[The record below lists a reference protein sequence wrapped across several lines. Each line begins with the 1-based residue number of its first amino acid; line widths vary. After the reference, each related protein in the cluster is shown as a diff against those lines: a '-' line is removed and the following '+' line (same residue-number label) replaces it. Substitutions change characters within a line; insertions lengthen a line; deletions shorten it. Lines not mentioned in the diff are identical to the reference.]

1 MNNRLSIQDLALIL
15 SEQTGKSTEEALR
28 FLQEF
33 IAVVSEGVYN
43 DKLVKVKGLGTFKI
57 IRVEERASVSVNSG
71 ERFVIP
77 SHYKFT
83 FTPDKEL
90 KELVNKP
97 FSLFDTVE
105 LNEEV
110 DFSDVDVSAE
120 TSGAE
125 EAADDSS
132 EEILPDGIPEQAI
145 EAPQTPEPEVK
156 PEPAVEE
163 EAVPQEEAKAEPEPK
178 AEAET
183 TPQEEVEAEPEAE
196 TETTPE
202 PEVEAEPELK
212 AEAETTPKE
221 EVKAEPES
229 EAETETTPEPEVE
242 AEPEPKV
249 EAETTPQEEAK
260 AEPKQAEPVSSVSG
274 YKEYRRKRRR
284 SASRKLLFPIAC
296 LFVVIV
302 LGIVYIV
309 CLSGRT
315 TVNKNWEPPMAEVGN
330 PTPEAGMNPVPAD
343 STGVTPPDS
352 ASLAA
357 DSVVAEPPVV
367 EENQPEET
375 PKSDILALVTIKAGD
390 RLASF
395 AKQYYGHKFFWVY
408 IYQYNQDIISDPNNI
423 PIGTELRIPDPG
435 LYGID
440 ATDRS
445 SIDKAAALQSQ
456 ILGKFSK

>member
-163 EAVPQEEAKAEPEPK
+163 ETAPQEEAKAEPE
-178 AEAET
+178 
-183 TPQEEVEAEPEAE
+183 AE
-196 TETTPE
+196 TETMPE

-212 AEAETTPKE
+212 AEAETTPQE
-221 EVKAEPES
+221 EVEAEPK
-229 EAETETTPEPEVE
+229 AETETMPEPEVE

-249 EAETTPQEEAK
+249 EAETTPQEEAQ
-260 AEPKQAEPVSSVSG
+260 AEPKPAEPVSSVSG

-352 ASLAA
+352 ASLAT

>member
-163 EAVPQEEAKAEPEPK
+163 ETTPKEEAKAEPEAETETMPESEVEAEPEPK

-183 TPQEEVEAEPEAE
+183 TPQEEVE
-196 TETTPE
+196 
-202 PEVEAEPELK
+202 
-212 AEAETTPKE
+212 
-221 EVKAEPES
+221 AEPES

-242 AEPEPKV
+242 AEPEPKI

-260 AEPKQAEPVSSVSG
+260 AEPKPAEPVSSVSG

>member
-15 SEQTGKSTEEALR
+15 SEQTGKSTEEALL

-125 EAADDSS
+125 DAADDSS

-145 EAPQTPEPEVK
+145 EAPQTPESEVK
-156 PEPAVEE
+156 PEPVVEE
-163 EAVPQEEAKAEPEPK
+163 EAAPQEEA
-178 AEAET
+178 
-183 TPQEEVEAEPEAE
+183 Q
-196 TETTPE
+196 
-202 PEVEAEPELK
+202 
-212 AEAETTPKE
+212 
-221 EVKAEPES
+221 
-229 EAETETTPEPEVE
+229 
-242 AEPEPKV
+242 
-249 EAETTPQEEAK
+249 
-260 AEPKQAEPVSSVSG
+260 AEPKPAEPVSSVSG

-284 SASRKLLFPIAC
+284 SASSKLLFPIAC

-309 CLSGRT
+309 CLSERT

-367 EENQPEET
+367 EEKQPEET

>member
-145 EAPQTPEPEVK
+145 EAPQTPEPEV
-156 PEPAVEE
+156 
-163 EAVPQEEAKAEPEPK
+163 
-178 AEAET
+178 
-183 TPQEEVEAEPEAE
+183 
-196 TETTPE
+196 
-202 PEVEAEPELK
+202 EAEPELK
-212 AEAETTPKE
+212 A
-221 EVKAEPES
+221 
-229 EAETETTPEPEVE
+229 
-242 AEPEPKV
+242 

-260 AEPKQAEPVSSVSG
+260 AEPKPAEPVSSVSG

>member
-125 EAADDSS
+125 DAADDSS

-145 EAPQTPEPEVK
+145 EAPQTPEPEV
-156 PEPAVEE
+156 
-163 EAVPQEEAKAEPEPK
+163 
-178 AEAET
+178 
-183 TPQEEVEAEPEAE
+183 
-196 TETTPE
+196 
-202 PEVEAEPELK
+202 EAEPELK
-212 AEAETTPKE
+212 AEAETTPQE
-221 EVKAEPES
+221 EAKAESEA

-242 AEPEPKV
+242 AEPEPKA
-249 EAETTPQEEAK
+249 EAETTPQEEAQ
-260 AEPKQAEPVSSVSG
+260 AEPKQAEPESSVSG

>member
-163 EAVPQEEAKAEPEPK
+163 EAVPQEEARQSQCLRFQVIKS
-178 AEAET
+178 T
-183 TPQEEVEAEPEAE
+183 EEKDGAALP
-196 TETTPE
+196 
-202 PEVEAEPELK
+202 
-212 AEAETTPKE
+212 
-221 EVKAEPES
+221 
-229 EAETETTPEPEVE
+229 
-242 AEPEPKV
+242 
-249 EAETTPQEEAK
+249 
-260 AEPKQAEPVSSVSG
+260 
-274 YKEYRRKRRR
+274 
-284 SASRKLLFPIAC
+284 ASCCSRLP
-296 LFVVIV
+296 
-302 LGIVYIV
+302 V
-309 CLSGRT
+309 CL
-315 TVNKNWEPPMAEVGN
+315 W
-330 PTPEAGMNPVPAD
+330 
-343 STGVTPPDS
+343 
-352 ASLAA
+352 SLYWA
-357 DSVVAEPPVV
+357 
-367 EENQPEET
+367 
-375 PKSDILALVTIKAGD
+375 
-390 RLASF
+390 
-395 AKQYYGHKFFWVY
+395 
-408 IYQYNQDIISDPNNI
+408 
-423 PIGTELRIPDPG
+423 
-435 LYGID
+435 
-440 ATDRS
+440 S
-445 SIDKAAALQSQ
+445 SILFA
-456 ILGKFSK
+456 

>member
-125 EAADDSS
+125 DAADDSS

-163 EAVPQEEAKAEPEPK
+163 ETAPQEEAKAES
-178 AEAET
+178 
-183 TPQEEVEAEPEAE
+183 
-196 TETTPE
+196 
-202 PEVEAEPELK
+202 
-212 AEAETTPKE
+212 
-221 EVKAEPES
+221 ES
-229 EAETETTPEPEVE
+229 EVETETTPEPEVE
-242 AEPEPKV
+242 AEPEPKA
-249 EAETTPQEEAK
+249 EAETTPKEGVK
-260 AEPKQAEPVSSVSG
+260 AEPKPAEPVSSVSG

-357 DSVVAEPPVV
+357 DSVVAELPVV

>member
-43 DKLVKVKGLGTFKI
+43 DKLVKVKGLGAFKI

-120 TSGAE
+120 TSVAE
-125 EAADDSS
+125 DAADDSS

-163 EAVPQEEAKAEPEPK
+163 ETAPQEEAKA
-178 AEAET
+178 
-183 TPQEEVEAEPEAE
+183 
-196 TETTPE
+196 
-202 PEVEAEPELK
+202 
-212 AEAETTPKE
+212 
-221 EVKAEPES
+221 ES

-242 AEPEPKV
+242 AEPEPEIATEEEKTEVLATPPAAV
-249 EAETTPQEEAK
+249 EQPSEEPPVVSAEK
-260 AEPKQAEPVSSVSG
+260 PKPAEPVSSVSG

-284 SASRKLLFPIAC
+284 NASRKLLFPIAC

-315 TVNKNWEPPMAEVGN
+315 TVNKNWKPPMAEVGN

>member
-125 EAADDSS
+125 DAADDSS

-163 EAVPQEEAKAEPEPK
+163 EAAPQEEAKAELK
-178 AEAET
+178 
-183 TPQEEVEAEPEAE
+183 PEAE
-196 TETTPE
+196 TETMPE
-202 PEVEAEPELK
+202 PG
-212 AEAETTPKE
+212 
-221 EVKAEPES
+221 
-229 EAETETTPEPEVE
+229 VE
-242 AEPEPKV
+242 AEPEPKAEV
-249 EAETTPQEEAK
+249 ETTPQEEAK
-260 AEPKQAEPVSSVSG
+260 AEPKPEEPVSSVSG

-357 DSVVAEPPVV
+357 DSVVAEPPLV
-367 EENQPEET
+367 EENQLEET

>member
-1 MNNRLSIQDLALIL
+1 M
-15 SEQTGKSTEEALR
+15 
-28 FLQEF
+28 
-33 IAVVSEGVYN
+33 
-43 DKLVKVKGLGTFKI
+43 
-57 IRVEERASVSVNSG
+57 
-71 ERFVIP
+71 
-77 SHYKFT
+77 
-83 FTPDKEL
+83 
-90 KELVNKP
+90 
-97 FSLFDTVE
+97 
-105 LNEEV
+105 
-110 DFSDVDVSAE
+110 
-120 TSGAE
+120 
-125 EAADDSS
+125 
-132 EEILPDGIPEQAI
+132 
-145 EAPQTPEPEVK
+145 PEPEVEAE
-156 PEPAVEE
+156 PEPKAEAETTPKEGVKAEPEAETETMPEPEVE
-163 EAVPQEEAKAEPEPK
+163 AEPEPK

-183 TPQEEVEAEPEAE
+183 TPQEE
-196 TETTPE
+196 
-202 PEVEAEPELK
+202 
-212 AEAETTPKE
+212 
-221 EVKAEPES
+221 
-229 EAETETTPEPEVE
+229 
-242 AEPEPKV
+242 
-249 EAETTPQEEAK
+249 AK
-260 AEPKQAEPVSSVSG
+260 AEPKPAEPVSSVSG

-357 DSVVAEPPVV
+357 DSVVAEPSVV

>member
-125 EAADDSS
+125 DAADDSS
-132 EEILPDGIPEQAI
+132 EEILPDGIPEQAV

-163 EAVPQEEAKAEPEPK
+163 EAAPKEEAKAEPEP
-178 AEAET
+178 
-183 TPQEEVEAEPEAE
+183 
-196 TETTPE
+196 
-202 PEVEAEPELK
+202 
-212 AEAETTPKE
+212 
-221 EVKAEPES
+221 
-229 EAETETTPEPEVE
+229 ETETTPEPEVE
-242 AEPEPKV
+242 AEPEPKAEAETTPEPEV
-249 EAETTPQEEAK
+249 EAEPEPKIEAETTPQEEAK
-260 AEPKQAEPVSSVSG
+260 AEPKPAEPVSSVSG

-315 TVNKNWEPPMAEVGN
+315 TVNKNWEPPMEEVGN

-352 ASLAA
+352 VSLAA

>member
-163 EAVPQEEAKAEPEPK
+163 EAA
-178 AEAET
+178 
-183 TPQEEVEAEPEAE
+183 
-196 TETTPE
+196 
-202 PEVEAEPELK
+202 
-212 AEAETTPKE
+212 
-221 EVKAEPES
+221 
-229 EAETETTPEPEVE
+229 
-242 AEPEPKV
+242 
-249 EAETTPQEEAK
+249 PQEEAK
-260 AEPKQAEPVSSVSG
+260 AEPKPAEPVSSVSG

>member
-125 EAADDSS
+125 DAADDSS

-156 PEPAVEE
+156 PEPTVEE
-163 EAVPQEEAKAEPEPK
+163 EAAPQEEAQAEPEPK
-178 AEAET
+178 
-183 TPQEEVEAEPEAE
+183 

-212 AEAETTPKE
+212 AEAETTP
-221 EVKAEPES
+221 
-229 EAETETTPEPEVE
+229 
-242 AEPEPKV
+242 
-249 EAETTPQEEAK
+249 QEEAQ
-260 AEPKQAEPVSSVSG
+260 AEPKPAEPVSSVSG

>member
-163 EAVPQEEAKAEPEPK
+163 ETAPQEEAK
-178 AEAET
+178 
-183 TPQEEVEAEPEAE
+183 AEPEAE

-202 PEVEAEPELK
+202 PEVEAEPEPK
-212 AEAETTPKE
+212 AEAETTLQE
-221 EVKAEPES
+221 EAQAEPES

-260 AEPKQAEPVSSVSG
+260 AEPKPEEPVSSVSG

-284 SASRKLLFPIAC
+284 STSRKLLFPIAC

>member
-163 EAVPQEEAKAEPEPK
+163 ETTPKEEAKAEPEAETETMPEPEVEAEPEPK

-183 TPQEEVEAEPEAE
+183 TPQEEVE
-196 TETTPE
+196 
-202 PEVEAEPELK
+202 
-212 AEAETTPKE
+212 
-221 EVKAEPES
+221 AEPES

-242 AEPEPKV
+242 AEPEPKI

-260 AEPKQAEPVSSVSG
+260 AEPKPAEPVSSVSG

>member
-163 EAVPQEEAKAEPEPK
+163 EAVPQKEAKAESEAETETTPEPEVETEPEPK

-183 TPQEEVEAEPEAE
+183 TPQEEVEAEPKAE
-196 TETTPE
+196 TETM
-202 PEVEAEPELK
+202 
-212 AEAETTPKE
+212 
-221 EVKAEPES
+221 
-229 EAETETTPEPEVE
+229 PEPEVE

>member
-156 PEPAVEE
+156 SEPAVEE
-163 EAVPQEEAKAEPEPK
+163 EAAPQEEAKAEPE
-178 AEAET
+178 
-183 TPQEEVEAEPEAE
+183 AE
-196 TETTPE
+196 TETMPE
-202 PEVEAEPELK
+202 PEVEAEPEPK
-212 AEAETTPKE
+212 VEAETTPQE

-242 AEPEPKV
+242 AEPEPKI

-260 AEPKQAEPVSSVSG
+260 AEPKPAEPVSSVSG

-315 TVNKNWEPPMAEVGN
+315 TVNKNWEPPMVEVGN
-330 PTPEAGMNPVPAD
+330 PTPEAGMNSVPAD

-440 ATDRS
+440 VTDRS

>member
-163 EAVPQEEAKAEPEPK
+163 EAVPQEEAKAEL
-178 AEAET
+178 
-183 TPQEEVEAEPEAE
+183 EAE

-221 EVKAEPES
+221 EVKAEPK
-229 EAETETTPEPEVE
+229 AETETMPEPEVE
-242 AEPEPKV
+242 AEPEPKI
-249 EAETTPQEEAK
+249 EAETTPKEEAK
-260 AEPKQAEPVSSVSG
+260 AEPKPAEPVSSVSG

>member
-125 EAADDSS
+125 DAADDSS

-145 EAPQTPEPEVK
+145 EAPQTPKPEVK

-163 EAVPQEEAKAEPEPK
+163 ETAPQEEAKAEPE
-178 AEAET
+178 
-183 TPQEEVEAEPEAE
+183 AE
-196 TETTPE
+196 TETMPE

-212 AEAETTPKE
+212 AEAETTPQE
-221 EVKAEPES
+221 EAQAKPEPK
-229 EAETETTPEPEVE
+229 TETTPEPEVE
-242 AEPEPKV
+242 AEPEPKA
-249 EAETTPQEEAK
+249 EAETTPQEGVK
-260 AEPKQAEPVSSVSG
+260 AEPKPAEPVSSVSG

-302 LGIVYIV
+302 LGVVYIV

-330 PTPEAGMNPVPAD
+330 PTPEVGMNPVPAD

-352 ASLAA
+352 ASLAT

>member
-125 EAADDSS
+125 DAADDSS

-145 EAPQTPEPEVK
+145 EAPQTPKPEVK

-163 EAVPQEEAKAEPEPK
+163 ETAPQEEAKAEL
-178 AEAET
+178 
-183 TPQEEVEAEPEAE
+183 EPEAE
-196 TETTPE
+196 TETMPE

-212 AEAETTPKE
+212 AEAETTPQE
-221 EVKAEPES
+221 EVEAEPK
-229 EAETETTPEPEVE
+229 AETETMPEPEVE

-249 EAETTPQEEAK
+249 EAETTPQEEVK
-260 AEPKQAEPVSSVSG
+260 AEPKPAEPVSSVSG

-352 ASLAA
+352 ASLAT

>member
-1 MNNRLSIQDLALIL
+1 M
-15 SEQTGKSTEEALR
+15 
-28 FLQEF
+28 QEF

-43 DKLVKVKGLGTFKI
+43 DKLVKVKGLGAFKI

-120 TSGAE
+120 TSVAE
-125 EAADDSS
+125 DAADDSS

-156 PEPAVEE
+156 PEPA
-163 EAVPQEEAKAEPEPK
+163 PQEEAKA
-178 AEAET
+178 
-183 TPQEEVEAEPEAE
+183 
-196 TETTPE
+196 
-202 PEVEAEPELK
+202 
-212 AEAETTPKE
+212 
-221 EVKAEPES
+221 ES

-242 AEPEPKV
+242 AEPEPEIATEEEKTEVLATPPAAV
-249 EAETTPQEEAK
+249 EQPSEEPPVVSAEK
-260 AEPKQAEPVSSVSG
+260 PKPAEPVSSVSG

-284 SASRKLLFPIAC
+284 NASRKLLFPIAC

>member
-43 DKLVKVKGLGTFKI
+43 DKLLKVKGLGAFKI

-125 EAADDSS
+125 DAADDSS

-156 PEPAVEE
+156 PEPA
-163 EAVPQEEAKAEPEPK
+163 PQEEAKA
-178 AEAET
+178 
-183 TPQEEVEAEPEAE
+183 
-196 TETTPE
+196 
-202 PEVEAEPELK
+202 
-212 AEAETTPKE
+212 
-221 EVKAEPES
+221 ES

-242 AEPEPKV
+242 AEPEPEIATEEEKTEVLATPPAAV
-249 EAETTPQEEAK
+249 EQPSEEPPVVSAEK
-260 AEPKQAEPVSSVSG
+260 PKPAEPVSSVSG

-284 SASRKLLFPIAC
+284 NASRKLLFPIAC

>member
-178 AEAET
+178 TET
-183 TPQEEVEAEPEAE
+183 TPEPEVEAEPEPKAEAE
-196 TETTPE
+196 TTLKEEAKAE

-212 AEAETTPKE
+212 AEAETTP
-221 EVKAEPES
+221 
-229 EAETETTPEPEVE
+229 
-242 AEPEPKV
+242 
-249 EAETTPQEEAK
+249 QEEAK
-260 AEPKQAEPVSSVSG
+260 AEPKPAEPVSSVSG

-375 PKSDILALVTIKAGD
+375 PTSDILALVTIKAGD

>member
-15 SEQTGKSTEEALR
+15 SEQTGKSTEEALL

-125 EAADDSS
+125 DAADDSS

-145 EAPQTPEPEVK
+145 EAPQTPESEVK
-156 PEPAVEE
+156 PEPVVEE
-163 EAVPQEEAKAEPEPK
+163 EAAPQEEA
-178 AEAET
+178 
-183 TPQEEVEAEPEAE
+183 Q
-196 TETTPE
+196 
-202 PEVEAEPELK
+202 
-212 AEAETTPKE
+212 
-221 EVKAEPES
+221 
-229 EAETETTPEPEVE
+229 
-242 AEPEPKV
+242 
-249 EAETTPQEEAK
+249 
-260 AEPKQAEPVSSVSG
+260 AEPKPAEPVSSVSG

-284 SASRKLLFPIAC
+284 SASSKLLFPIAC

-367 EENQPEET
+367 EEKQPEET

>member
-97 FSLFDTVE
+97 FSLFFTVE

-163 EAVPQEEAKAEPEPK
+163 EAA
-178 AEAET
+178 
-183 TPQEEVEAEPEAE
+183 
-196 TETTPE
+196 
-202 PEVEAEPELK
+202 
-212 AEAETTPKE
+212 
-221 EVKAEPES
+221 
-229 EAETETTPEPEVE
+229 
-242 AEPEPKV
+242 
-249 EAETTPQEEAK
+249 PQEEAK
-260 AEPKQAEPVSSVSG
+260 AEPKPAEPVSSVSG

>member
-33 IAVVSEGVYN
+33 IAVVSKGVYN

-163 EAVPQEEAKAEPEPK
+163 EAA
-178 AEAET
+178 
-183 TPQEEVEAEPEAE
+183 
-196 TETTPE
+196 
-202 PEVEAEPELK
+202 
-212 AEAETTPKE
+212 
-221 EVKAEPES
+221 
-229 EAETETTPEPEVE
+229 
-242 AEPEPKV
+242 
-249 EAETTPQEEAK
+249 PQEEAK
-260 AEPKQAEPVSSVSG
+260 AEPKPAEPVSSVSG

>member
-163 EAVPQEEAKAEPEPK
+163 EAVPQEEAKAEPEPEAETETTPEPEVEVEPEPK
-178 AEAET
+178 VEAET
-183 TPQEEVEAEPEAE
+183 TPQEEVEAEPKAE

-212 AEAETTPKE
+212 AEAETTP
-221 EVKAEPES
+221 
-229 EAETETTPEPEVE
+229 
-242 AEPEPKV
+242 
-249 EAETTPQEEAK
+249 QEEAK
-260 AEPKQAEPVSSVSG
+260 AEPKPAEPVSSVSG

>member
-163 EAVPQEEAKAEPEPK
+163 ETAPQEEAKAEPEAETETMPEPEVEAEPELK

-183 TPQEEVEAEPEAE
+183 TPQEEAKAELEPEAE

-202 PEVEAEPELK
+202 PEVEAEPEPK
-212 AEAETTPKE
+212 A
-221 EVKAEPES
+221 
-229 EAETETTPEPEVE
+229 
-242 AEPEPKV
+242 
-249 EAETTPQEEAK
+249 EAETTPQEEAQ
-260 AEPKQAEPVSSVSG
+260 AEPKQAEPESSVSG

-330 PTPEAGMNPVPAD
+330 PTPEVGMNPVSAD

-352 ASLAA
+352 ASLAT

>member
-163 EAVPQEEAKAEPEPK
+163 EAAPQEEA
-178 AEAET
+178 
-183 TPQEEVEAEPEAE
+183 Q
-196 TETTPE
+196 
-202 PEVEAEPELK
+202 
-212 AEAETTPKE
+212 
-221 EVKAEPES
+221 AEPES

-242 AEPEPKV
+242 AEPEPKIEAETTPKEEAQAEPKAETETMPEPEVEAEPEPKV
-249 EAETTPQEEAK
+249 EAETTPQEEAQ
-260 AEPKQAEPVSSVSG
+260 AEPKPAEPVSSVSG

-330 PTPEAGMNPVPAD
+330 PTPEVGMNPVSAD

-352 ASLAA
+352 ASLAT
-357 DSVVAEPPVV
+357 DSVVAEPLVV

>member
-1 MNNRLSIQDLALIL
+1 M
-15 SEQTGKSTEEALR
+15 R

-163 EAVPQEEAKAEPEPK
+163 EAAPQEEAKAEPE
-178 AEAET
+178 
-183 TPQEEVEAEPEAE
+183 AE
-196 TETTPE
+196 TETM
-202 PEVEAEPELK
+202 
-212 AEAETTPKE
+212 
-221 EVKAEPES
+221 
-229 EAETETTPEPEVE
+229 PEPEVE
-242 AEPEPKV
+242 AEPEPKI
-249 EAETTPQEEAK
+249 EAETTPQEEVK

-330 PTPEAGMNPVPAD
+330 PTPEAGMNPVSAD

>member
-163 EAVPQEEAKAEPEPK
+163 EAVPQEEAKAES
-178 AEAET
+178 
-183 TPQEEVEAEPEAE
+183 EAE

-212 AEAETTPKE
+212 AK
-221 EVKAEPES
+221 
-229 EAETETTPEPEVE
+229 
-242 AEPEPKV
+242 
-249 EAETTPQEEAK
+249 AETTPQEEVE

-352 ASLAA
+352 ASLAV

>member
-156 PEPAVEE
+156 SEPAVEE
-163 EAVPQEEAKAEPEPK
+163 ETAPQEEAKAEPET
-178 AEAET
+178 EA
-183 TPQEEVEAEPEAE
+183 
-196 TETTPE
+196 ETTPE
-202 PEVEAEPELK
+202 PEVE
-212 AEAETTPKE
+212 
-221 EVKAEPES
+221 
-229 EAETETTPEPEVE
+229 TEPEPEVATE
-242 AEPEPKV
+242 EEKTEVLATPPAAVEQPAEEPPV
-249 EAETTPQEEAK
+249 VSAEK
-260 AEPKQAEPVSSVSG
+260 PKPAEPVSSVSG

-284 SASRKLLFPIAC
+284 RSSRKLLFPIAC

-302 LGIVYIV
+302 LGVVYIV

-343 STGVTPPDS
+343 STGMTPPDS

-390 RLASF
+390 RLASY

>member
-125 EAADDSS
+125 DAADDSS

-163 EAVPQEEAKAEPEPK
+163 EAAPQEEVEAELEPEAETETMPEPEVEAEPEPK

-183 TPQEEVEAEPEAE
+183 TP
-196 TETTPE
+196 
-202 PEVEAEPELK
+202 
-212 AEAETTPKE
+212 KE
-221 EVKAEPES
+221 EV
-229 EAETETTPEPEVE
+229 
-242 AEPEPKV
+242 
-249 EAETTPQEEAK
+249 K

-315 TVNKNWEPPMAEVGN
+315 IVNKNWEPPMAEVGN

>member
-163 EAVPQEEAKAEPEPK
+163 EAAPQEEAKA
-178 AEAET
+178 
-183 TPQEEVEAEPEAE
+183 
-196 TETTPE
+196 
-202 PEVEAEPELK
+202 
-212 AEAETTPKE
+212 
-221 EVKAEPES
+221 ES

-242 AEPEPKV
+242 AEPEPKA
-249 EAETTPQEEAK
+249 EAEITPQEEAK
-260 AEPKQAEPVSSVSG
+260 AEPKPVEPVSSVSG

>member
-110 DFSDVDVSAE
+110 DFSDVDVSSE

-163 EAVPQEEAKAEPEPK
+163 EAAPQEEAKAEL
-178 AEAET
+178 
-183 TPQEEVEAEPEAE
+183 EPEAE

-202 PEVEAEPELK
+202 PEVEAEPEPK
-212 AEAETTPKE
+212 AEAETTPQE
-221 EVKAEPES
+221 EAKAEPEAEV
-229 EAETETTPEPEVE
+229 EAETMPEPEVE
-242 AEPEPKV
+242 AEPEPKA

-260 AEPKQAEPVSSVSG
+260 AEPKPAEPVSSVSG

-352 ASLAA
+352 ASLAT

>member
-145 EAPQTPEPEVK
+145 EAPQTSEPEVK

-163 EAVPQEEAKAEPEPK
+163 ETAPQEEA
-178 AEAET
+178 
-183 TPQEEVEAEPEAE
+183 
-196 TETTPE
+196 
-202 PEVEAEPELK
+202 
-212 AEAETTPKE
+212 
-221 EVKAEPES
+221 KAEPES

-242 AEPEPKV
+242 AEPEPKAEAETTPQEEV
-249 EAETTPQEEAK
+249 EAEPESEAETETTPEPEVEAEPEPKIEAETTPQEEAK
-260 AEPKQAEPVSSVSG
+260 AEPKPAEPVSSVSG

-315 TVNKNWEPPMAEVGN
+315 TVNKNWEPPMEEVGN

-352 ASLAA
+352 VSLAA

>member
-163 EAVPQEEAKAEPEPK
+163 ETAPQEEAKAEPGPET
-178 AEAET
+178 EAET
-183 TPQEEVEAEPEAE
+183 TS
-196 TETTPE
+196 E
-202 PEVEAEPELK
+202 PEVEA
-212 AEAETTPKE
+212 A
-221 EVKAEPES
+221 
-229 EAETETTPEPEVE
+229 PEPEVATE
-242 AEPEPKV
+242 EEKTEVLATPPAAVEQPAEEPPV
-249 EAETTPQEEAK
+249 VSAEK
-260 AEPKQAEPVSSVSG
+260 PKPTEPVSSVSG

-284 SASRKLLFPIAC
+284 RSSRKLLFPIAC

-302 LGIVYIV
+302 LGVVYIV

-315 TVNKNWEPPMAEVGN
+315 TVNRNWEPPMAEVGN

-343 STGVTPPDS
+343 STGMTPPDS

-390 RLASF
+390 RLASY